1 MRRPGDGSAV
11 DAACAEDDE
20 GDDEDDEDDGDAEDD
35 EDDEDTDRLRNF
47 SVGERRGNSGE
58 GCAGE

>member
-20 GDDEDDEDDGDAEDD
+20 GDDGDAEDD